1 MQVELAVTRVLKRAC
16 LARAVRLDETQ
27 QQMAGNRR
35 HQRDDEL
42 AVFIV

>member
-1 MQVELAVTRVLKRAC
+1 VERVLKRMC
-16 LARAVRLDETQ
+16 LARAVRLDATEQ
-27 QQMAGNRR
+27 EMAGSRR